1 MNYNFEKLFNFR
13 DVGGVMTEN
22 GEKLKEG
29 VLFRSEDLSK
39 LTKQDIET
47 FRQLNIKAICDL
59 RMPSEQKS
67 KVSRVGPGPGIELL
81 SVSIHDK
88 SQEFTHLEFFK
99 FLVSKSTSVDFEKIM
114 RDMYEHMAFGCHDEI
129 KEIICFLSHTSRIP
143 ALIHCTGGKDRTGF
157 IAAIIQLYLGV
168 SYETV
173 IVEYLKSNELIA
185 EKMKRTESFIRWMS
199 LFRISPEQI
208 RPVLEVRREYLEDVY
223 QKIMKQYGDIET
235 YLEEGCDIPRS
246 CLEEL
251 KRKLLSSSEG
261 Q

>member
-1 MNYNFEKLFNFR
+1 MNYNFKKLFNFR
-13 DVGGVMTEN
+13 DVGGVVTEN

-67 KVSRVGPGPGIELL
+67 KVSRVQPGPDIELL

-88 SQEFTHLEFFK
+88 SQEFTHFEFLK
-99 FLVSKSTSVDFEKIM
+99 FLVSKSTTVDFEKIM
-114 RDMYEHMAFGCHDEI
+114 RDMYEHMAFGCHDEM
-129 KEIICFLSHTSRIP
+129 KEIICFLSDANRVP

-157 IAAIIQLYLGV
+157 VAAIIQLYLGV
-168 SYETV
+168 PYETV
-173 IVEYLKSNELIA
+173 IDEYLKSNDLIA
-185 EKMKRTESFIRWMS
+185 AKMKRTESFIRWMS

-208 RPVLEVRREYLEDVY
+208 RPVLEVRREYFEDVY
-223 QKIMKQYGDIET
+223 QKIMKQYGDIGT
-235 YLEEGCDIPRS
+235 YLEKGCNIPRG
-246 CLEEL
+246 CLEQLNEMF
-251 KRKLLSSSEG
+251 LSSNEG